1 MTKKSITF
9 RNRKTKKAPKTHTH
23 GNKGIINYL
32 RMKEIYAYLLNIHNL
47 KVYMLR
53 TIAEV
58 GSYMV
63 KFVDEDFI
71 C

>member
-1 MTKKSITF
+1 MCSTMTQ
-9 RNRKTKKAPKTHTH
+9 
-23 GNKGIINYL
+23 INYL
-32 RMKEIYAYLLNIHNL
+32 RMNGINVYLLNIHNL

-63 KFVDEDFI
+63 KFADEDFI